1 MKLDFN
7 DGVKLKEVD
16 QNFLD
21 TYGVENIHSLMFIS
35 DAKIKNTSQV
45 MFMEFNIA
53 NHEVLLIYKYVKLMK
68 VQFVRLLHTPI
79 TKPRNIELEN
89 KLLRMLSKHPQ
100 VQEIVTSEDDYLE
113 HKISIPSQPDLYA
126 TDFYDPLD
134 EELLNKVTKG
144 KRRSKIKYTKYKDRI
159 NFRKANQ
166 DDYLD
171 IINLMQAWMKNKSD
185 NNDLFNKK
193 TFNTVEKKF
202 SMLLQDPFSVYVT
215 TFDDE
220 IIAFEV
226 FAKEGDKVVQLVNQA
241 FPSSEC
247 LQWDEVINKEIY
259 DYCLKWHHMLTIQ
272 EFIKDPSIRLIH
284 YEYASKFG
292 GGLWNFKNMMYSKQ
306 RRIIRMKFKK
316 ED

>member
-21 TYGVENIHSLMFIS
+21 EWGVENIHSLMFIS

-45 MFMEFNIA
+45 MFLEVNIGG
-53 NHEVLLIYKYVKLMK
+53 HEVLLVYKYVKLMK
-68 VQFVRLLHTPI
+68 VQFIRLLHCPI
-79 TKPRNIELEN
+79 TKPRDITLEN
-89 KLLRMLSKHPQ
+89 KILRGLSKHPQ
-100 VQEIVTSEDDYLE
+100 VQEIVTSEDDYRE
-113 HKISIPSQPDLYA
+113 HKIAIPTTPDLYA
-126 TDFYDPLD
+126 DDFFDILD
-134 EELLNKVTKG
+134 EELVTRVNKG

-171 IINLMQAWMKNKSD
+171 IINLMQTWMKNKED
-185 NNDLFNKK
+185 NKDLFNKK

-202 SMLLQDPFSVYVT
+202 PMLLQDPFSIYVT

-226 FAKEGDKVVQLVNQA
+226 FAREGDRVVQLVNQA
-241 FPSSEC
+241 QPSAEC
-247 LQWDEVINKEIY
+247 LQWDEDLSKEIHA
-259 DYCLKWHHMLTIQ
+259 YCLKWHHLLTIN

-284 YEYASKFG
+284 YEYASRIG
-292 GGLWNFKNMMYSKQ
+292 GGLHNFKCMMYSNKVHL
-306 RRIIRMKFKK
+306 IRMKFRK
-316 ED
+316 E

>member
-1 MKLDFN
+1 
-7 DGVKLKEVD
+7 
-16 QNFLD
+16 
-21 TYGVENIHSLMFIS
+21 
-35 DAKIKNTSQV
+35 
-45 MFMEFNIA
+45 
-53 NHEVLLIYKYVKLMK
+53 MK

-89 KLLRMLSKHPQ
+89 KILRMLSKHPQ
-100 VQEIVTSEDDYLE
+100 VQEIVTSEDDLIE
-113 HKISIPSQPDLYA
+113 HNISIPTTPDLYA

-272 EFIKDPSIRLIH
+272 EFIKYSSIRTIE

>member
-1 MKLDFN
+1 MIDFN
-7 DGVKLKEVD
+7 NGYKLKEANTD
-16 QNFLD
+16 FYEDWGMTNK
-21 TYGVENIHSLMFIS
+21 HSLLFIS

-45 MFMEFNIA
+45 MYLTFKVQD
-53 NHEVLLIYKYVKLMK
+53 HDVLILYKYVKLMK
-68 VQFVRLLHTPI
+68 VQFVRLLCTPI

-89 KLLRMLSKHPQ
+89 KILRMLSKHPQ
-100 VQEIVTSEDDYLE
+100 VQEIVTSEDDYIE

-126 TDFYDPLD
+126 IDHYDI
-134 EELLNKVTKG
+134 LNNDLIAKVTKG

-159 NFRKANQ
+159 GFRKANQ

-215 TFDDE
+215 TFDNE

-247 LQWDEVINKEIY
+247 LQWGEVINKEIY

-284 YEYASKFG
+284 YEYASKIG
-292 GGLWNFKNMMYSKQ
+292 GGLHNFKMMMYSQ
-306 RRIIRMKFKK
+306 HIRLIRMKFRK
-316 ED
+316 E

>member
-1 MKLDFN
+1 MIDFN
-7 DGVKLKEVD
+7 NGYKLKEANTD
-16 QNFLD
+16 FYEDWGMTNK
-21 TYGVENIHSLMFIS
+21 HSLLFIS

-45 MFMEFNIA
+45 MYLTFKVQD
-53 NHEVLLIYKYVKLMK
+53 HDVLILYKYVKLMK
-68 VQFVRLLHTPI
+68 VQFVRLLCTPI

-89 KLLRMLSKHPQ
+89 KILRMLSKHPQ
-100 VQEIVTSEDDYLE
+100 VQEIVTSEDDYIE

-126 TDFYDPLD
+126 IDHYDI
-134 EELLNKVTKG
+134 LNNDLIAKVTKG

-159 NFRKANQ
+159 GFRKANQ

-202 SMLLQDPFSVYVT
+202 PMLLQDPFSVYVT
-215 TFDDE
+215 TFDNE

-247 LQWDEVINKEIY
+247 LQWGEVINKEIY

-284 YEYASKFG
+284 YEYASKIG
-292 GGLWNFKNMMYSKQ
+292 GGLHNFKMMMYSQ
-306 RRIIRMKFKK
+306 HIRLIRMKFRK
-316 ED
+316 E

>member
-1 MKLDFN
+1 MIDFN
-7 DGVKLKEVD
+7 NGYKLKEANTD
-16 QNFLD
+16 FYEDWGMTNK
-21 TYGVENIHSLMFIS
+21 HSLLFIS

-45 MFMEFNIA
+45 MYLTFKA
-53 NHEVLLIYKYVKLMK
+53 QDHDVLILYKYVKLMK
-68 VQFVRLLHTPI
+68 VQFVRLLHSPI

-89 KLLRMLSKHPQ
+89 KILKMLSKHPQ
-100 VQEIVTSEDDYLE
+100 VQEIVTSEDDYIE
-113 HKISIPSQPDLYA
+113 HKISIPSQPDIYA
-126 TDFYDPLD
+126 DDFFDLLD
-134 EELLNKVTKG
+134 EELITKVTKG

-241 FPSSEC
+241 YPSAEC
-247 LQWDEVINKEIY
+247 LQWSEVINKEIY
-259 DYCLKWHHMLTIQ
+259 EYCLKWHHMLTIQ

-284 YEYASKFG
+284 YEYSSKIG
-292 GGLWNFKNMMYSKQ
+292 GGLWNFKNMMYSNKVHL
-306 RRIIRMKFKK
+306 IRMKFRK
-316 ED
+316 

>member
-1 MKLDFN
+1 MIDFN
-7 DGVKLKEVD
+7 NGYKLKEANTD
-16 QNFLD
+16 FYEDWGMTNK
-21 TYGVENIHSLMFIS
+21 HSLLFIS

-45 MFMEFNIA
+45 MYLTFKVQD
-53 NHEVLLIYKYVKLMK
+53 HDVLILYKYVKLMK
-68 VQFVRLLHTPI
+68 VQFVRLLYSPI

-89 KLLRMLSKHPQ
+89 KILKMLSKHPQ
-100 VQEIVTSEDDYLE
+100 VQEIVTSEDDYIE
-113 HKISIPSQPDLYA
+113 HKIPIPSQPDLYA

-241 FPSSEC
+241 YPSPEC
-247 LQWDEVINKEIY
+247 LQWGEVINKEIY

-284 YEYASKFG
+284 YEYSSKIG
-292 GGLWNFKNMMYSKQ
+292 GGLWNFKNMMYSNKVHL
-306 RRIIRMKFKK
+306 IRMKFRK
-316 ED
+316 

>member
-1 MKLDFN
+1 MIDFN
-7 DGVKLKEVD
+7 KGYKLK
-16 QNFLD
+16 N
-21 TYGVENIHSLMFIS
+21 ENTDFYESWGMTNEHSLLFIS

-45 MFMEFNIA
+45 MYLNFRTQG
-53 NHEVLLIYKYVKLMK
+53 HEVLVLYKYVKLMK

-89 KLLRMLSKHPQ
+89 KILRMLSKHPQ
-100 VQEIVTSEDDYLE
+100 VQEIVTSEDDYLG
-113 HKISIPSQPDLYA
+113 HKIAIPSQPDLYA

-247 LQWDEVINKEIY
+247 LQWGEVINKEIY

-284 YEYASKFG
+284 YEYSSKLG
-292 GGLWNFKNMMYSKQ
+292 GGLWNFKNMMYSNKV
-306 RRIIRMKFKK
+306 RLIRMKFRK
-316 ED
+316 

>member
-1 MKLDFN
+1 MIDFN
-7 DGVKLKEVD
+7 NGYKLKEANTD
-16 QNFLD
+16 FYEDWGMTNK
-21 TYGVENIHSLMFIS
+21 HSLLFIS

-45 MFMEFNIA
+45 MYLNFRTQG
-53 NHEVLLIYKYVKLMK
+53 HEVLVLYKYVKLMK
-68 VQFVRLLHTPI
+68 VQFVRLLCTPI

-89 KLLRMLSKHPQ
+89 KILRMLSKHPQ

-126 TDFYDPLD
+126 IDHYDI
-134 EELLNKVTKG
+134 LNNDLIAKVTKG

-159 NFRKANQ
+159 GFRKANQ

-202 SMLLQDPFSVYVT
+202 PMLLQDPFSVYVT
-215 TFDDE
+215 TFDNE

-247 LQWDEVINKEIY
+247 LQWGEVINKEIY

-284 YEYASKFG
+284 YEYASKIG
-292 GGLWNFKNMMYSKQ
+292 GGLHNFKMMMYSQ
-306 RRIIRMKFKK
+306 HIRLIRMKFRK
-316 ED
+316 E

>member
-1 MKLDFN
+1 MRLDFN

-21 TYGVENIHSLMFIS
+21 AYGVENIHSLMFIS

-45 MFMEFNIA
+45 MFMELNIA
-53 NHEVLLIYKYVKLMK
+53 NHEVLLLYKYVKLMK

-89 KLLRMLSKHPQ
+89 KILRMLSKHPQ

-113 HKISIPSQPDLYA
+113 HNIKPSNDIYA
-126 TDFYDPLD
+126 DDFFDPLTN
-134 EELLNKVTKG
+134 ELIQKVNKG

-171 IINLMQAWMKNKSD
+171 IMNIMNTWMKNKAD

-241 FPSSEC
+241 YPSSEC
-247 LQWDEVINKEIY
+247 LQWDEVTNKEIY
-259 DYCLKWHHMLTIQ
+259 DYCLKWHHLLTIN

-284 YEYASKFG
+284 YEYASRIG
-292 GGLWNFKNMMYSKQ
+292 GGLHNFKCMMYSNKVHL
-306 RRIIRMKFKK
+306 IRMKFRK
-316 ED
+316 E